1 MWAKLKEWLWQQRG
15 VWIAA
20 PSVTLAIVILRLMGA
35 LQGGELALLD
45 LYMRWRPL
53 EPNDER
59 IVIVGID
66 EADVQEIG
74 QAIIP
79 DRFYADALQK
89 LIAMEP
95 RAIGLDIYRDIPV
108 EPGHQELVEV
118 FNTTDYI
125 VGIQKAV
132 GDKNRDRVDP
142 PPALKAKNQVGAND
156 LVFDADTKIRRALV
170 YLQTAE
176 GETIYGL
183 PLHLALLYLK
193 PEGIAPQTI
202 EGNSWQL
209 GKTVFAPMD
218 ANEGGYVRGPD
229 GGYQLMLNYRGPS
242 PAFEMVSLSDI
253 LQERVPPDWARDRIV
268 LIGAVG
274 ESFQDLFPVPYT
286 RRPSQR
292 MAGVEIHAHITSAI
306 VSAALDGRPLLT
318 GWSDALEYIWMFFW
332 AGVGAALTWRLR
344 HSGGL
349 NANALRKVITILL
362 PFPLLVGVTY
372 GAFLVGWW
380 IPILPPI
387 LTWFGAS
394 ICIVG
399 YIARSAGDI
408 RKTFG
413 RYLSQEIVATLLEH
427 PEGLKMGGE
436 RRKITILTSDLR
448 GFTALSER
456 LSPEEV
462 IKILNFYL
470 GYMADVITEYQG
482 TIDEFMGD
490 GILVLFGA
498 PVPRPDD
505 AERSI
510 ACAIAMQLAMKAVN
524 VQMKE
529 WGLSD
534 LEMGVGIN
542 TGEVV
547 VGNIGSEKRTK
558 YGVVGSQVNLTYRI
572 ESYTT
577 AGQILISE
585 STLVEA
591 GSQVKLNGEKQVTP
605 KGVKKPITIYDV
617 GGIAGKYHLELPK
630 EEEHFFP
637 LPEAVPLHYALLE
650 GKNISDRVT
659 EARLIAL
666 SEKGARITVVS
677 EDSSPIPGGLTNL
690 KINFF
695 QDEIPENRED
705 VYAKVLEKKPA
716 DGDRQFYIRF
726 TSKPPS
732 VDVML
737 EKLYKAIVA
746 TAP

>member
-1 MWAKLKEWLWQQRG
+1 MWQTIKDWLWQQRG
-15 VWIAA
+15 VWIAT
-20 PSVTLAIVILRLMGA
+20 PSITFVVILLRLMGA
-35 LQGGELALLD
+35 LQGGELALFD

-53 EPNDER
+53 EPRDPR

-66 EADVQEIG
+66 EADVQAIG

-79 DRFYADALQK
+79 DRIYANLLQK

-95 RAIGLDIYRDIPV
+95 RAIGLDIYRDLPV
-108 EPGHQELVEV
+108 EPGHQALVEV
-118 FNTTDYI
+118 FENTNYLI
-125 VGIQKAV
+125 GIQKAV
-132 GDKNRDRVDP
+132 GDDQRDRVDP

-156 LVFDADTKIRRALV
+156 LLPDADSKVRRALV
-170 YLQTAE
+170 SLDTPE

-183 PLHLALLYLK
+183 PLYLALLYLQ
-193 PEGIAPQTI
+193 PEGIGPEVVGEKT
-202 EGNSWQL
+202 WRL
-209 GKTVFAPMD
+209 GKTVFAPIP
-218 ANEGGYVRGPD
+218 ANIGAYLGEAE
-229 GGYQLMLNYRGPS
+229 GGYQLMLNYHGPS
-242 PAFEMVSLSDI
+242 QSFETVSLMDV
-253 LQERVPPDWARDRIV
+253 LQDRVPKDWAKDRIV

-274 ESFQDLFPVPYT
+274 ESFQDLFPTPYT
-286 RRPSQR
+286 RTPSQR
-292 MAGVEIHAHITSAI
+292 MAGVEIHANITSMI
-306 VSAALDGRPLLT
+306 LRSALEGRPLIKSWNEIGENL
-318 GWSDALEYIWMFFW
+318 WILFW
-332 AGVGAALTWRLR
+332 AWVGAVLTWRLR

-349 NANALRKVITILL
+349 NTSTIRKAIAPIATL
-362 PFPLLVGVTY
+362 PLLILTTY
-372 GAFLVGWW
+372 GAFLIGWW
-380 IPILPPI
+380 LPVVPSILSLVGSFVAI
-387 LTWFGAS
+387 T
-394 ICIVG
+394 G

-427 PEGLKMGGE
+427 PEGLKLGGE

-498 PVPRPDD
+498 PIPREDD
-505 AERSI
+505 AQRAI
-510 ACAIAMQLAMKAVN
+510 ACAVAMQLAMKPVN

-529 WGLSD
+529 WGLSS

-577 AGQILISE
+577 AGQILVSE
-585 STLVEA
+585 STLIEA
-591 GSQVKLNGEKQVTP
+591 GPEVKINSEKQVTP
-605 KGVKKPITIYDV
+605 KGVKTPITIYDI
-617 GGIAGKYHLELPK
+617 GGIAGQYQLYLPK

-637 LPEAVPLHYALLE
+637 LPQAIPLQYALLE
-650 GKNISDRVT
+650 GKNISDRVNQG
-659 EARLIAL
+659 ELIAL
-666 SEKGARITVVS
+666 SEKGATILINP
-677 EDSSPIPGGLTNL
+677 EYADQIPSGLTNL

-695 QDEIPENRED
+695 KDEQPENRED
-705 VYAKVLEKKPA
+705 VYAKVLDNPQSK
-716 DGDRQFYIRF
+716 DRFSIRF
-726 TSKPPS
+726 TSKPPP
-732 VDVML
+732 V
-737 EKLYKAIVA
+737 EAKLKTLYQAIVK
-746 TAP
+746 PS